1 MAEQMIKITSGDVEF
16 LARMEP
22 EKAPKTCEAFLS
34 LLPYENKMI
43 HVRWSGV
50 SCWIPL
56 GDFDLGVPFEDATA
70 HPSPGEI
77 LWYPGGISECELLFP
92 YGPCSFAS
100 KAGPL
105 AGNHFL
111 TIVEGKEKLHA
122 LGASTL
128 QVGALPIRFELV

>member
-1 MAEQMIKITSGDVEF
+1 MSEHVSE
-16 LARMEP
+16 R
-22 EKAPKTCEAFLS
+22 LS
-34 LLPYENKMI
+34 A
-43 HVRWSGV
+43 W
-50 SCWIPL
+50 
-56 GDFDLGVPFEDATA
+56 
-70 HPSPGEI
+70 
-77 LWYPGGISECELLFP
+77 
-92 YGPCSFAS
+92 FAAVS